1 MYRGLLAAAALMA
14 SASSGFAQSPVQRGE
29 YLVNSILNCG
39 NCHTAPGPAGAG
51 KPFAGGMPFETP
63 VFKVF
68 TSNITPDKETGI
80 GNWTAEQ
87 IKNAIMKGVR
97 PDGTV
102 LAVMPSNYYSV
113 LTPRDADAI
122 VAYLRS
128 LKPIKNAVPT
138 PEYKVALKAAEAPP
152 PGPGKVSRK
161 AMRGYYLATIG
172 HCMECH
178 SPRVKGVSLVQTEM
192 GVGKHE
198 FPGPWGVSTSRNI
211 TSDKEKGLGAWS
223 DAEIKRAITQGISR
237 NGDKL
242 KPPMGFAGYAKIN
255 DKDMGDLIAYL
266 RTVPA
271 KQ

>member
-1 MYRGLLAAAALMA
+1 MHRFVVSAAVLLAAGG
-14 SASSGFAQSPVQRGE
+14 SAFAQSPVQRGD

-39 NCHTAPGPAGAG
+39 GCHTPRGPDGAS
-51 KPFAGGMPFETP
+51 KLLSGGNLFETP
-63 VFKVF
+63 AFKVV
-68 TSNITPDKETGI
+68 TSNLTPDKETGL
-80 GNWTAEQ
+80 GNWTADQ
-87 IKNAIMKGVR
+87 IKDAIMKGVR
-97 PDGTV
+97 PDGSR
-102 LAVMPSNYYSV
+102 LAVMPTAYYTV

-138 PEYKVALKAAEAPP
+138 PEYKVTLKEDLTPP
-152 PGPGKVSRK
+152 PMGKINRK
-161 AMRGYYLATIG
+161 ARRGYYLATVG

-178 SPRVKGVSLVQTEM
+178 SPREKGVSLAKTEM

-198 FPGPWGVSTSRNI
+198 FKGPWGVSTSRNI
-211 TSDKEKGLGAWS
+211 TSDKEKGIGGWT
-223 DAEIKRAITQGISR
+223 DADIKRAVTTGVSK

-242 KPPMGFAGYAKIN
+242 KPPMGYAAYAKIN

>member
-1 MYRGLLAAAALMA
+1 MIRPVFAAAALA
-14 SASSGFAQSPVQRGE
+14 AGASSALAQSPAQRGD

-39 NCHTAPGPAGAG
+39 GCHTPRGPAGTD
-51 KPFAGGMPFETP
+51 KPFAGGNPFETP
-63 VFKVF
+63 GFKVY
-68 TSNITPDKETGI
+68 TSNLTPDKETGL

-102 LAVMPSNYYSV
+102 LAVMPTAYYTV

-122 VAYLRS
+122 VAYLRT
-128 LKPIKNAVPT
+128 LKPIRNAVPT
-138 PEYKVALKAAEAPP
+138 PEYKAALKPDLTPP
-152 PGPGKVSRK
+152 PTGKIGRK
-161 AMRGYYLATIG
+161 ARRGYYLATVG

-178 SPRVKGVSLVQTEM
+178 SPREKGISQMSSAM

-198 FPGPWGVSTSRNI
+198 FKGPWGVSIARNI
-211 TSDKEKGLGAWS
+211 TSDKEKGLDTWT
-223 DAEIKRAITQGISR
+223 DAEIKRAITTGVSK

-242 KPPMGFAGYAKIN
+242 KPPMGFAAYSKMT

>member
-1 MYRGLLAAAALMA
+1 MIRLSAAVAAVTLAAAG
-14 SASSGFAQSPVQRGE
+14 SAFAQSPAQRGD

-39 NCHTAPGPAGAG
+39 GCHTPRGPAGAD
-51 KPFAGGMPFETP
+51 KPFAGGNVFETP
-63 VFKVF
+63 GFKVF
-68 TSNITPDKETGI
+68 TSNLTPDKETGL

-97 PDGTV
+97 PDGTA
-102 LAVMPSNYYSV
+102 LAVMPTGYYTV

-128 LKPIKNAVPT
+128 LKPIRNQVPT
-138 PEYKVALKAAEAPP
+138 PEYKVTLKPDLTPP
-152 PGPGKVSRK
+152 PLSKISRK
-161 AMRGYYLATIG
+161 ARRGYYLATVG

-178 SPRVKGVSLVQTEM
+178 SPREKGVSQMPTEM
-192 GVGKHE
+192 GVGRHDFK
-198 FPGPWGVSTSRNI
+198 GPWGVSTSRNI

-223 DAEIKRAITQGISR
+223 DAEIKRAITTGVSR

-242 KPPMGFAGYAKIN
+242 KPPMGYAAYAKMT

>member
-1 MYRGLLAAAALMA
+1 MHRVLLSAAALLA
-14 SASSGFAQSPVQRGE
+14 SAGIAFAQSPAQRGD

-39 NCHTAPGPAGAG
+39 GCHTPRGPAGADR
-51 KPFAGGMPFETP
+51 PFAGGNVFETP
-63 VFKVF
+63 AFKVY
-68 TSNITPDKETGI
+68 TSNLTPDKETGL
-80 GNWTAEQ
+80 GNWTADQ

-102 LAVMPSNYYSV
+102 LAVMPTAYYTV

-128 LKPIKNAVPT
+128 LKPIKNQVAT
-138 PEYKVALKAAEAPP
+138 PEYKVTLKPNLTPP
-152 PGPGKVSRK
+152 PLGKISRK
-161 AMRGYYLATIG
+161 ARRGFYLATVG

-178 SPRVKGVSLVQTEM
+178 SPREKGVSKMLTDM
-192 GVGKHE
+192 GVGRHE
-198 FPGPWGVSTSRNI
+198 FTGPWGVSTSRNI
-211 TSDKEKGLGAWS
+211 TSDKEKGLGSWS
-223 DAEIKRAITQGISR
+223 DAEIKRAITTGVTR

-242 KPPMGFAGYAKIN
+242 KPPMGYAAYAKMT
-255 DKDMGDLIAYL
+255 DKDMSDLIAYL

>member
-1 MYRGLLAAAALMA
+1 MRRFFVSTVFLLAAGGSTL
-14 SASSGFAQSPVQRGE
+14 AQSPIQRGD

-39 NCHTAPGPAGAG
+39 GCHTPKGPDGAS
-51 KPFAGGMPFETP
+51 KPLSGGMLFETP
-63 VFKVF
+63 AFKVH

-80 GNWTAEQ
+80 GNWTADQ
-87 IKNAIMKGVR
+87 IKNAIMKGMR
-97 PDGTV
+97 PDGTG
-102 LAVMPSNYYSV
+102 LAVMPANYYTV

-128 LKPIKNAVPT
+128 LKPIKNAVPV
-138 PEYKVALKAAEAPP
+138 PEYKVALKQEGPP
-152 PGPGKVSRK
+152 PAMGKINRK
-161 AMRGYYLATIG
+161 ARRGYYLATIG

-178 SPRVKGVSLVQTEM
+178 SPREKGVSLVATQM
-192 GVGKHE
+192 GIGKHD
-198 FPGPWGVSTSRNI
+198 FKGPWGVSTSRNI

-223 DAEIKRAITQGISR
+223 DAEIKKAIATGVSK

-242 KPPMGFAGYAKIN
+242 KPPMGFSAYARMT

>member
-1 MYRGLLAAAALMA
+1 MHRIFVSAAALLA
-14 SASSGFAQSPVQRGE
+14 SAGISFAQSPVQRGD

-39 NCHTAPGPAGAG
+39 GCHTPRGPGGAD
-51 KPFAGGMPFETP
+51 KPFAGGNLFETP
-63 VFKVF
+63 GFKVY
-68 TSNITPDKETGI
+68 TSNLTPDKETGL

-102 LAVMPSNYYSV
+102 LAVMPTAYYTV

-128 LKPIKNAVPT
+128 LKPIKSAVPT
-138 PEYKVALKAAEAPP
+138 PEYKIALKADLVAPP
-152 PGPGKVSRK
+152 MGKINRK
-161 AMRGYYLATIG
+161 ARRGYYLATIG
-172 HCMECH
+172 HCMDCH
-178 SPRVKGVSLVQTEM
+178 SPREKGVSQMRTEM
-192 GVGKHE
+192 GVGKHD
-198 FPGPWGVSTSRNI
+198 FKGPWGTSTARNI
-211 TSDKEKGLGAWS
+211 TSDKEKGLGNWT
-223 DAEIKRAITQGISR
+223 DTEIKRAITTGVSR

-242 KPPMGFAGYAKIN
+242 KPPMGFGAYAKMT